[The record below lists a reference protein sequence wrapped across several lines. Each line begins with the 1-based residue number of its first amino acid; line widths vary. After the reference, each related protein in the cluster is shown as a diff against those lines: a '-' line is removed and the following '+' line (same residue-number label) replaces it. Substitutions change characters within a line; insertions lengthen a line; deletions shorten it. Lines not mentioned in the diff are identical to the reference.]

1 MSSWNNPGEEPTS
14 IQPMPEPGQ
23 DPVATILADALTAE
37 ARRIEPTDRLA
48 AIRTAAGTRRRR
60 AWVPVAA
67 GAAAVVLIG
76 GGAWAVVERNTP
88 GRGTSAASP
97 APTKPPSATPTPSAT
112 SSTSP
117 TPAGVA
123 VTVPVYYLGTD
134 VQGLFREFRHATV
147 QQDTPVEAMNQA
159 LRLAVDPAGPARPS
173 DSSPWLRGT
182 SDQLVV
188 TFDGKQLV
196 TVSVPVTEQK
206 AAGRTREQAR
216 LAAQQLVWTVTGAM
230 QRPDVRVQIVFG
242 AAAQTGDGSQPTAK
256 GGLLFGSLP
265 TTKPFFRPT
274 AALSYTDLSAIW
286 VLKPEPGTTTASSV
300 VVSGQACTFE
310 GSVAW
315 QLLRAGSVVRSGHLT
330 ASSGCPGRGTWSVPL
345 KGLGTGDYTF
355 RAYSLSPM
363 DGKSYEGLDTTT
375 FTVR

>member
-1 MSSWNNPGEEPTS
+1 MSSRNNPGDEPTS
-14 IQPMPEPGQ
+14 IQPMPEPGE
-23 DPVATILADALTAE
+23 DPVATLLADVLTAE
-37 ARRIEPTDRLA
+37 ARQIEPTDRLA

-76 GGAWAVVERNTP
+76 GGAWAVVERNAP
-88 GRGTSAASP
+88 GKGTSAASP
-97 APTKPPSATPTPSAT
+97 GPTRQPSATPTPSAT
-112 SSTSP
+112 SST
-117 TPAGVA
+117 PAGVP
-123 VTVPVYYLGTD
+123 VTVPVYYLGKD
-134 VQGLFREFRHATV
+134 VQGLFREFQRATV
-147 QQDTPVEAMNQA
+147 RQDTPVEAMNQA
-159 LRLAVDPAGPARPS
+159 LRLAVNPTSPSRPS

-216 LAAQQLVWTVTGAM
+216 LAAQQLVWTVTAAM

-242 AAAQTGDGSQPTAK
+242 AAARASAGSQPTAK
-256 GGLLFGSLP
+256 DGLLFGSLP
-265 TTKPFFRPT
+265 TAKPFFRPT

-286 VLKPEPGTTTASSV
+286 VLKPEPGSTAASSV

-315 QLLRAGSVVRSGHLT
+315 QLIRSGTVVRSGHLT

-345 KGLGTGDYTF
+345 KGLGAGGYTF